1 MVKDMLK
8 TAKVELENKCQN
20 QVETPGKFGYSVNM
34 VTMSQIEDLGR
45 RIGHEFHTDRVVLF
59 GSHAQGSATA
69 DSDVD
74 LLVIL
79 PFEGK
84 SVNQSV
90 QMRMKLRPVFPVDLL
105 VRTPENVQHRL
116 EMGDSFMREILKQ
129 GKVLYE
135 ADNS

>member
-1 MVKDMLK
+1 MNDIKDF
-8 TAKVELENKCQN
+8 AQ
-20 QVETPGKFGYSVNM
+20 G
-34 VTMSQIEDLGR
+34 IGR
-45 RIGHEFHTDRVVLF
+45 EFHPERVILF
-59 GSHAQGSATA
+59 GSHVRGNVTD

-90 QMRMKLRPVFPVDLL
+90 QMRMKLRPAFPVDLV
-105 VRTPENVQHRL
+105 VRTPETVRDRL
-116 EMGDSFMREILKQ
+116 AIGDDFMRGIIEE

-135 ADNS
+135 ADCR

>member
-1 MVKDMLK
+1 MQ
-8 TAKVELENKCQN
+8 A
-20 QVETPGKFGYSVNM
+20 
-34 VTMSQIEDLGR
+34 IEDLSK
-45 RIGHEFHTDRVVLF
+45 RIAREYQPERIVLF
-59 GSHAQGSATA
+59 GSYAYGEPRAE
-69 DSDVD
+69 SDVD

>member
-1 MVKDMLK
+1 MV
-8 TAKVELENKCQN
+8 
-20 QVETPGKFGYSVNM
+20 S
-34 VTMSQIEDLGR
+34 MSQIQELGR
-45 RIGHEFHTDRVVLF
+45 RIGHEFRPHRVVLF
-59 GSHAQGSATA
+59 GSHARGVATD

-90 QMRMKLRPVFPVDLL
+90 QIRMRLRPGFPVDLL
-105 VRTPENVQHRL
+105 VRTPQKVRERMQ
-116 EMGDSFMREILKQ
+116 MGDDFMREILEE

-135 ADNS
+135 ADRR